1 MIQLRIC
8 KMVFRLI
15 ILITIASCTTKEVTE
30 CEKINIEKAVLFFES
45 GFDND
50 KIKVEYQEKIVFEKV
65 ISTDASLDLAAEMEI
80 EMKNNNYFTLYL
92 NNKLVSNYCLGAFI
106 EIDKINETID
116 YKSVAEPKK
125 YQ

>member
-1 MIQLRIC
+1 
-8 KMVFRLI
+8 MVFRVI

-50 KIKVEYQEKIVFEKV
+50 KIKVEYQEEIVFEKV
-65 ISTDASLDLAAEMEI
+65 ISTDTSLDLAAEMEI
-80 EMKNNNYFTLYL
+80 EVKNNNYFMLYL
-92 NNKLVSNYCLGAFI
+92 NNKRVSNYCLGAFI

-116 YKSVAEPKK
+116 YKSVTEPKK